1 MSVMGISMS
10 GGGGGEGA
18 MARGK
23 GDGGEDVVGC
33 EGDDAWG
40 VHGGWRGG
48 WCSWLHVGKV
58 SGGDYG
64 K

>member
-1 MSVMGISMS
+1 MSDMGISMS

-33 EGDDAWG
+33 EGDAWG
-40 VHGGWRGG
+40 VHGGW
-48 WCSWLHVGKV
+48 
-58 SGGDYG
+58 
-64 K
+64 